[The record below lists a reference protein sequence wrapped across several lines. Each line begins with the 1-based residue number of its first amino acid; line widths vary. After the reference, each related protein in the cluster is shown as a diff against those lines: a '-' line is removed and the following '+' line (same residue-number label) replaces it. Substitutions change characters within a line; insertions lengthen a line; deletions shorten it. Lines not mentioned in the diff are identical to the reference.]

1 MAHYHKSIFSM
12 ADFAPTWGTRC
23 EEGGFML
30 SDALALYNSPDKKSA
45 CSLPFWFVLYRLTLI
60 VLIVMWCSLLLLIT
74 TRSAILV
81 ICHAS
86 TLHSWAPRML
96 ERAQKTLFTSLAS
109 LPNRFCAS
117 QSFWLCATITRMALN
132 LAQRWVGSSKV
143 CLACFHLWS
152 WSVWFLSLDWLF
164 SSLTC
169 QMIRRVVIR
178 ISYTFRCT
186 KMHSTSR
193 RWQRLQRVRVFCP
206 FNIAPI
212 LTFCGRC

>member
-1 MAHYHKSIFSM
+1 MIRFIKPTWNSTVWCMFFCNYPQILYSRFLYYQAYQLWTNVKSKTLRLWTNCWSQLTRISQCCLGIIIYLIIYFHLISIFSM

-96 ERAQKTLFTSLAS
+96 ERA
-109 LPNRFCAS
+109 
-117 QSFWLCATITRMALN
+117 
-132 LAQRWVGSSKV
+132 
-143 CLACFHLWS
+143 
-152 WSVWFLSLDWLF
+152 
-164 SSLTC
+164 
-169 QMIRRVVIR
+169 
-178 ISYTFRCT
+178 
-186 KMHSTSR
+186 
-193 RWQRLQRVRVFCP
+193 
-206 FNIAPI
+206 
-212 LTFCGRC
+212 